1 MCYLHLLCRQWSYLR
16 LWLSRKAGTGA
27 APASG
32 PVFSGPATRRTL
44 LGDNC
49 CSQLKIVS
57 TQPAPPT
64 PAPPSLSRGHVSR
77 IRVSRDNTRVAA
89 GYRHQQGEVWRH
101 WLQSPVP
108 GTPRLRLSERSQLPH
123 RSRSWT
129 ERRRAGNETSRNY
142 SVFTIFGD
150 RRPRLGLSLC
160 WKCLLAYS

>member
-57 TQPAPPT
+57 TPARTTNPGTLTVTRSRVTNPRVSWQHPCSCRIQT
-64 PAPPSLSRGHVSR
+64 PA
-77 IRVSRDNTRVAA
+77 
-89 GYRHQQGEVWRH
+89 GEVWRH

>member
-89 GYRHQQGEVWRH
+89 GYRHQQGRCGDTDSS
-101 WLQSPVP
+101 LRSPGHRDSDWVS
-108 GTPRLRLSERSQLPH
+108 GASCHTGAGAGQRGGELATKLRGIIQFSQYSEIEGP
-123 RSRSWT
+123 
-129 ERRRAGNETSRNY
+129 
-142 SVFTIFGD
+142 D
-150 RRPRLGLSLC
+150 
-160 WKCLLAYS
+160 